1 MPTPGTASTSTPGTT
16 NHRWH
21 RPDPVEHERDVELI
35 LITPNGIENLSDI
48 RAVLGSHPYQE
59 VMDSDGDEFSVRSGG
74 G

>member
-1 MPTPGTASTSTPGTT
+1 
-16 NHRWH
+16 
-21 RPDPVEHERDVELI
+21 LI

-59 VMDSDGDEFSVRSGG
+59 VMDSDGDESSVRSGG